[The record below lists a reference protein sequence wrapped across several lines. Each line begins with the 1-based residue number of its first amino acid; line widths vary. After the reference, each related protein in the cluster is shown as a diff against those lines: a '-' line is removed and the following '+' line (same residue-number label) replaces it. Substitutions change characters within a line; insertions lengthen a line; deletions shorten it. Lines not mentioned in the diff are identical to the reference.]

1 MVELNLASGW
11 SVLQDPHEVG
21 EKVGVYKPDWDPTK
35 VAPGLSEWIPID
47 RLAHLQVL
55 FSENP
60 YFGYEL
66 RHYNAAPWWYRTE
79 FRVPREVQDRFARL
93 VLRGVDYFSKIWLN
107 GHLLGE
113 HEGYSSPF
121 EYSVGELLDWD
132 ATNVLVARVWSPWDS
147 NSSSVDDLT
156 RAFSIP
162 RNLMKGTY
170 EHADTFVQRDVN
182 PVGIY
187 GPVKVRFH
195 SGILVGPG
203 MGIDVTLRD
212 AAGAVAGKDAPAT
225 AIVRA
230 AIPLVAERAPAEL
243 QLRCSVSEGDTG
255 LLVAS
260 AESTLEIREKGSR
273 DLAIDLSVRNP
284 RRWWTWD
291 RGQPHTY
298 RLLVELSQRDKL
310 IHATTTS
317 FGMRQVELH
326 RNQEE
331 TRFFLNGAPLYLRGT
346 TYFPEVYVSRMSR
359 QRYYGDLLAIKAAGC
374 NAVRI
379 HVHVEQSEFYDLC
392 DELGIAVIQDSDF
405 NWVHP
410 SDAAWL
416 KRAVKVFGDMILDLR
431 THPSIIAWICMNEPL
446 SEVGERHEYAKG
458 RQLNVQPGP
467 QLEAEARRLDP
478 NRPRIRGSG
487 AAEDLNSGDSHNY
500 KGSLSGERTHYLDI
514 YPEREKL
521 NTEFGFDAPPC
532 RDHLARIPEI
542 AARLAP
548 IADSIDELQHYQY
561 RLLKYFIERYRIT
574 KYRPCSGYV
583 QFMFRDLCP
592 QSFYGVLDWWGSPK
606 EGLRALQESNQPLGV
621 FLEHHREPVA
631 VWAVNDFGHPFP
643 AVTVRWVVTGAD
655 GCRITDGERKVDLP
669 PDSALPVSDLVFP
682 ARPDE
687 TQRVRLWIHDSTGA
701 LLCENLYEDPF
712 RHPPHP
718 KGHPSRM
725 NHDIGMRLYGA

>member
-1 MVELNLASGW
+1 MEELTLASGW

-21 EKVGVYKPDWDPTK
+21 EKVGVYKPDWNPTN

-47 RLAHLQVL
+47 RLTHLQVL

-60 YFGYEL
+60 YFGPEL
-66 RHYNAAPWWYRTE
+66 RRYNTAPWWYRME
-79 FRVPREVQDRFARL
+79 FQVPRDVRDRFARL

-113 HEGYSSPF
+113 HEGYSSRF
-121 EYSVGELLDWD
+121 DFRVGDVLDWEG
-132 ATNVLVARVWSPWDS
+132 ANVLVARVWSPWDS
-147 NSSSVDDLT
+147 NASSVDDLT

-187 GPVKVRFH
+187 GSVKVLFH
-195 SGILVGPG
+195 SGILVGPAV
-203 MGIDVTLRD
+203 GIDVALRD
-212 AAGAVAGKDAPAT
+212 AAGAVAGRDAPASAT
-225 AIVRA
+225 VRA
-230 AIPLVAERAPAEL
+230 SIPLVVEQAPGKV
-243 QLRCSVSEGDTG
+243 QVRCSILEDDTRLVVATTELVETITDTG
-255 LLVAS
+255 NRDVVAQ
-260 AESTLEIREKGSR
+260 
-273 DLAIDLSVRNP
+273 LSVRDP
-284 RRWWTWD
+284 RRWSTWD
-291 RGQPHTY
+291 RGQPNTY
-298 RLLVELSQRDKL
+298 RLLVELSQAGAV
-310 IHATTTS
+310 IHTTTTR
-317 FGMRQVELH
+317 FGMRQVDLQ
-326 RNQEE
+326 RSKEE

-359 QRYYGDLLAIKAAGC
+359 QRYYGDLLAMKAAGC

-379 HVHVEQSEFYDLC
+379 HVHVEQPEFYDLC

-410 SDAAWL
+410 TDSAWL
-416 KRAVKVFGDMILDLR
+416 ERAVKVFGDMILDLR

-478 NRPRIRGSG
+478 TRPRIRGSG
-487 AAEDLNSGDSHNY
+487 AADDPNSGDSHNY
-500 KGSLSGERTHYLDI
+500 KGSLNGERTHYLDI
-514 YPEREKL
+514 YSEREKL

-532 RDHLARIPEI
+532 RDHLARVPEI
-542 AARLAP
+542 ARRLSP
-548 IADSIDELQHYQY
+548 VADSIEELQHYQY

-592 QSFYGVLDWWGSPK
+592 QSFYGVLDWWGSP
-606 EGLRALQESNQPLGV
+606 EGGPPSAAGEQSALGRVHGASARTGRGVGGERLRSSP
-621 FLEHHREPVA
+621 
-631 VWAVNDFGHPFP
+631 P
-643 AVTVRWVVTGAD
+643 AVTVRWVVTGA
-655 GCRITDGERKVDLP
+655 GGSRITEGERTVDLP
-669 PDSALPVSDLVFP
+669 ADTALRVSDLVFP
-682 ARPDE
+682 
-687 TQRVRLWIHDSTGA
+687 RVRK
-701 LLCENLYEDPF
+701 N
-712 RHPPHP
+712 
-718 KGHPSRM
+718 PS
-725 NHDIGMRLYGA
+725 G